1 MEKNGGKISDRGKQH
16 ISGAVHYIALSLFL
30 VLQAAFMIASFLLFK
45 RYFAHFYAILELL
58 SLLVVLYIVR
68 EDSNPSYKIPWI
80 ILSLAFPIL
89 GGFSYLMFGRVR
101 FTRNE
106 KRRAAEI
113 QERYNRAMFRERD
126 KMFELMKE
134 SEEMALQAQYIRNN
148 AGAPVFKNTAVSYF
162 ALGEH
167 MFEEMLPALKRAE
180 HFIFVEYF
188 IIHPGVMWN
197 AVEDVLARK
206 AKEGVDVRVIYDQLG
221 SFGRVPADFAYHL
234 EARGIRTLM
243 FNPIKSILSSR
254 FNNRDHRKIC
264 VVDGDV
270 GFTGGCNMADEY
282 INAHLRFGQ
291 WKDANV
297 MLRGEAVWSLTAMFL
312 TMWDFEKHEND
323 RFPDFL
329 PSVEVRAKGYVQ
341 PFNDTPYDTELVGE
355 TVYINMLARAKNFV
369 YITTPYLII
378 DSEMMTAL
386 TVAAKSGVDVR
397 IITPGIPDKKI
408 AYALTRSYYDVLLRG
423 GVRIYEYTPGF
434 MHAKVFVSDDRC
446 AVVGT
451 INLDY
456 RSLCHH
462 YECGVWMCD
471 TPVIPEIKED
481 IVSAMAVSHEITRED
496 SHKRPIPLRL
506 AMPFLRLFA
515 PLF

>member
-1 MEKNGGKISDRGKQH
+1 MENGRKMADRGKQH
-16 ISGAVHYIALSLFL
+16 ISGAVHYVALSLFL
-30 VLQAAFMIASFLLFK
+30 LMQAAFMVASFLLFK
-45 RYFAHFYAILELL
+45 RYFAHFYAILEIL

-101 FTRNE
+101 FTRAE
-106 KRRAAEI
+106 KRRSAEI
-113 QERYNRAMFRERD
+113 QEKYNRAMFHHRD
-126 KMFELMKE
+126 KMSELMKE
-134 SEEMALQAQYIRNN
+134 SEDMALQAQYIRNN
-148 AGAPVFKNTAVSYF
+148 AGAPVFKNTDVTYF
-162 ALGEH
+162 PLGER
-167 MFEEMLPALKRAE
+167 MFDEMLPALEKAE
-180 HFIFVEYF
+180 HFIFIEYF
-188 IIHPGVMWN
+188 IIHLGAMWT
-197 AVEDVLARK
+197 AVEDVLVRK
-206 AKEGVDVRVIYDQLG
+206 AQAGVDVRVIYDQVG
-221 SFGRVPADFAYHL
+221 SFGHVPADFARQL
-234 EARGIRTLM
+234 EDKGIHALM

-264 VVDGDV
+264 VIDGDL
-270 GFTGGCNMADEY
+270 GFTGGCNIADEY
-282 INAHLRFGQ
+282 INAHARFGH

-312 TMWDFEKHEND
+312 TLWDFERREYD
-323 RFPDFL
+323 RFPRYL
-329 PSVEVRAKGYVQ
+329 PSVEVHAKGYVQ

-355 TVYINMLARAKNFV
+355 SAYINMLGRAKNYV

-378 DSEMMTAL
+378 DSEMTTAL
-386 TVAAKSGVDVR
+386 TIAAKSGVDVR
-397 IITPGIPDKKI
+397 IITPGVPDKKL
-408 AYALTRSYYDVLLRG
+408 AYALTRSYYEVLLRG

-446 AVVGT
+446 AIVGT

-471 TPVIPEIKED
+471 TPVIPEIKGD
-481 IVSAMAVSHEITRED
+481 IVDAMSVSREVTLED
-496 SHKRPIPLRL
+496 ARRRPIFSRL
-506 AMPFLRLFA
+506 IMSLLRLFA

>member
-1 MEKNGGKISDRGKQH
+1 MENGGRIANRGKQH
-16 ISGAVHYIALSLFL
+16 ISGAVHYILLSLFL
-30 VLQAAFMIASFLLFK
+30 LLQAAFMVASFLLFK

-58 SLLVVLYIVR
+58 SLVVVLYIVR

-80 ILSLAFPIL
+80 ILSLAFPIM

-101 FTRNE
+101 FSRGE
-106 KRRAAEI
+106 IKRSAEI
-113 QERYNRAMFRERD
+113 QERYNRAMFRDRD
-126 KMFELMKE
+126 RMCELMKD
-134 SEEMALQAQYIRNN
+134 SEDLAMQAQYIRNN
-148 AGAPVFKNTAVSYF
+148 AGAPVFNNTEVTYF
-162 ALGEH
+162 PLGER
-167 MFEEMLPALKRAE
+167 MFEAMIPALERAKE
-180 HFIFVEYF
+180 FIFIEYF

-197 AVEDVLARK
+197 TVEEVLARK
-206 AKEGVDVRVIYDQLG
+206 AREGVDVRVIYDQVG
-221 SFGRVPADFAYHL
+221 SFGHVPADFVRVL
-234 EARGIRTLM
+234 EAKGIRALM
-243 FNPIKSILSSR
+243 FNPIKSILSAR

-270 GFTGGCNMADEY
+270 GFTGGCNLADEY
-282 INAHLRFGQ
+282 INAHVRFGH

-312 TMWDFEKHEND
+312 TLWDFEKREND
-323 RFPDFL
+323 RFSQYL
-329 PSVEVRAKGYVQ
+329 PSVEVRASGYVQ

-355 TVYINMLARAKNFV
+355 TAYINMLARAKNYV

-378 DSEMMTAL
+378 DSEMTTAL

-397 IITPGIPDKKI
+397 IITPGVPDKKL
-408 AYALTRSYYDVLLRG
+408 AFALTRSYYDVLLRG
-423 GVRIYEYTPGF
+423 GVRVYEYTPGF

-446 AVVGT
+446 AIVGT

-471 TPVIPEIKED
+471 TPVIPEIKAD
-481 IVSAMAVSHEITRED
+481 IANAMALSREVTLEDTRRRPVS
-496 SHKRPIPLRL
+496 LRL
-506 AMPFLRLFA
+506 ALPLLRLFA